1 MRIIAYA
8 LVVIAWCIV
17 GVSSWLLR
25 THWPTDLLAGFI
37 LGGIAVITVVN
48 MLIAAGLSSTNVVNR
63 EATSAP

>member
-1 MRIIAYA
+1 
-8 LVVIAWCIV
+8 
-17 GVSSWLLR
+17 LLR